1 MRRVKLGV
9 VVGDLNAGDH
19 QVVLL
24 VRCVGPQNQPVDC
37 VVLPL
42 RPAEVPTQL
51 RLVCV
56 CACVSQQFCLDLTDR
71 LQYIEHVMVKMK
83 KKPLGLLINK
93 RSIID
98 RQGQVVLASMNG
110 TMLLLFVFF
119 GGGTD
124 SIIHW
129 CVSIASITHP
139 TLSSDDR

>member
-56 CACVSQQFCLDLTDR
+56 CQHFCLNLTDR

-110 TMLLLFVFF
+110 TMLLLWFVFF

-124 SIIHW
+124 SIIPW